1 VSLLNLRQDAGFLAT
16 TAGSLPFVMTYPDV
30 FDEGVGF
37 ELAEDDT
44 ENDLPPS
51 TPPRKRVS
59 FAPMVLQQ
67 RERQATTDRLD
78 PWEML
83 DPHTQDATSKPRP
96 LRVGKTIVLPPGI
109 QELPSAC
116 VTGARTR
123 KIKRR
128 PPPPKVQ
135 QHQSR
140 SLATE
145 TFQATM
151 TAARKRSLAETTNNN
166 DADSV
171 NNNDPSNRKPS
182 LLPLK
187 GLVFGDEFAY
197 IAKATAKRKAA
208 ERREQRK
215 QLQLQRKQESTTAGL
230 VANTAQD
237 YDDDDDD
244 GGGYAFAG
252 GDDYGGDD
260 DDNDGYDIHG
270 GPIPTNTGMVSVDE
284 VYRDEN
290 NDSGTYFPQVPQ
302 FDQHDMYLWLQVFTK
317 TLSNLSFSS
326 SQMAFTMVVAHLKS
340 YVVSP
345 SRSSLV
351 ARKGTL

>member
-1 VSLLNLRQDAGFLAT
+1 
-16 TAGSLPFVMTYPDV
+16 
-30 FDEGVGF
+30 
-37 ELAEDDT
+37 
-44 ENDLPPS
+44 
-51 TPPRKRVS
+51 
-59 FAPMVLQQ
+59 
-67 RERQATTDRLD
+67 
-78 PWEML
+78 
-83 DPHTQDATSKPRP
+83 
-96 LRVGKTIVLPPGI
+96 
-109 QELPSAC
+109 
-116 VTGARTR
+116 
-123 KIKRR
+123 
-128 PPPPKVQ
+128 
-135 QHQSR
+135 
-140 SLATE
+140 
-145 TFQATM
+145 
-151 TAARKRSLAETTNNN
+151 
-166 DADSV
+166 
-171 NNNDPSNRKPS
+171 
-182 LLPLK
+182 LK
-187 GLVFGDEFAY
+187 GVVFGDEFAY

-302 FDQHDMYLWLQVFTK
+302 FDQHDMYLWLQVFT
-317 TLSNLSFSS
+317 TILSNLSFSS